1 MGTQFTSRLKLTDRK
16 RIYKGIVKA
25 LADQLPLP
33 SPTSQRQGEPAANGK
48 TKELAT
54 APPARPK
61 KASAAGKGAGK
72 APSVAKT
79 VKSLSNVQRQRF
91 GEAAIR
97 QVLNVAAD
105 HGFFTVFEDSQ
116 LFIDV
121 LKWLLRLRSDAEF
134 TGFEGII
141 REYKMETSVNPVG
154 DLARKLEE
162 LTNKA
167 RTDPFR
173 VASTNAAKAILAET
187 SLRRVLPKT
196 GEAPARTFGRKL
208 ATLSVR
214 DLVKLYIHRFV
225 YEVLSKPMS
234 MSDPASSA
242 TVVQEAIGEIQKAT
256 ERIARKAVDQIIKE
270 GKLNDPRRIH
280 QIVIE
285 GLMAYRRPE
294 AA

>member
-1 MGTQFTSRLKLTDRK
+1 MGTQFTSRLKLTDRE
-16 RIYKGIVKA
+16 RIYKGIVEA

-33 SPTSQRQGEPAANGK
+33 SVTAPGKGEGVPGAPTRPQKPRAGK
-48 TKELAT
+48 T
-54 APPARPK
+54 
-61 KASAAGKGAGK
+61 
-72 APSVAKT
+72 PSVVRS
-79 VKSLSNVQRQRF
+79 VKSLSSVQRQRF

-134 TGFEGII
+134 HAFEGII
-141 REYKMETSVNPVG
+141 REYGMANSVNPVG
-154 DLARKLEE
+154 DLARKLED

-167 RTDPFR
+167 RNDPFR
-173 VASTNAAKAILAET
+173 VAATNAAKAILAET
-187 SLRRVLPKT
+187 SLRRVPPKPS
-196 GEAPARTFGRKL
+196 EAPARTYGRKL
-208 ATLSVR
+208 ATLSLR
-214 DLVKLYIHRFV
+214 DLVQLYIHRFV

-256 ERIARKAVDQIIKE
+256 ERIARKAVDQIVKE
-270 GKLNDPRRIH
+270 GKLNDPHRIH
-280 QIVIE
+280 QIVID
-285 GLMAYRRPE
+285 GLSEYRKPK